1 MELICALH
9 TTAILSRADP
19 AVRQDIGVPHHVAT
33 MRVHFPDLPATRS
46 PSGKRDAERARGN
59 ARGSPS
65 PEQRR
70 KHSNTGVG
78 KAEAPHRQA
87 NTPGGALR
95 GRVGPYRLT
104 SRG

>member
-1 MELICALH
+1 MELTCALH

-33 MRVHFPDLPATRS
+33 MRVHFPDLPVTRS
-46 PSGKRDAERARGN
+46 PSGKRDIERARGN

-70 KHSNTGVG
+70 KHSNTGLG
-78 KAEAPHRQA
+78 KAGAPHRQA